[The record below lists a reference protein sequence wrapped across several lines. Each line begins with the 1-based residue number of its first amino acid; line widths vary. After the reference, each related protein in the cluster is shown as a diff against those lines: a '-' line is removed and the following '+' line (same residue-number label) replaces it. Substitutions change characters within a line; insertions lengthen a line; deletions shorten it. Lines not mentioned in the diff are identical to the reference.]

1 MDERD
6 IQIFQTLMETKNVTK
21 TAQTLYTTQSA
32 ITKRLHKL
40 EEELGAPLFLR
51 SVKGLIPAPSA
62 DAIAGEMEQLQASLQ
77 RVKNL
82 SQYAQGRIAGH
93 LKLGVSVNYARYTLP
108 DLLNQY
114 MTDYPEVQISVTT
127 GQSLDLFTR
136 LQEGK
141 LSLAV
146 LRGHFPWSGQSR
158 LLSKEKV
165 YAVTS
170 KENEKIPFSQL
181 PYIHRQSDKPFMARI
196 QRWKLEQHITD
207 SPSSIQVN
215 AIATCLAMITS
226 GFGWSVLP
234 EICLKGRD
242 DLVKKALTFRDGTP
256 FTRSTFVFYQEEYA
270 QLPQVKIFLERLER
284 EP

>member
-108 DLLNQY
+108 DLLKQY

-215 AIATCLAMITS
+215 DIATCLAMITS
-226 GFGWSVLP
+226 GIGWSVLP

-256 FTRSTFVFYQEEYA
+256 FTRSTFVFYQEEY
-270 QLPQVKIFLERLER
+270 V
-284 EP
+284 

>member
-108 DLLNQY
+108 DLLKQY

-215 AIATCLAMITS
+215 DIATCLAMITS
-226 GFGWSVLP
+226 GIGWSVLP

-242 DLVKKALTFRDGTP
+242 DLVKKALTFRDGT
-256 FTRSTFVFYQEEYA
+256 
-270 QLPQVKIFLERLER
+270 
-284 EP
+284 